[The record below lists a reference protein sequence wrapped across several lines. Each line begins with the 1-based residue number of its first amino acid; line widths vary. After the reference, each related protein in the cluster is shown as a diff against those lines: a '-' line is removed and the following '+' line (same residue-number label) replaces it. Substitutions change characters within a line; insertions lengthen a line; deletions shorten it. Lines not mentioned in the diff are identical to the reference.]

1 MTEPSALLRTMNSTD
16 VLVIGGGHAAL
27 CAAISAAELG
37 AKVTVLEAAP
47 QWMRG
52 GNSRHTRNMRVMHDE
67 PTATLVGAYS
77 ADAYWQDL
85 LRVTEGVTDSE
96 LAQMV
101 IAQSTELLHWLVRL
115 GAHFQPAL
123 SGTLNLESTNAFFLG
138 GGKALL
144 NAEYAYAKKLG
155 VGVVYEAQV
164 IRINVEGGRFRSA
177 VAEIS
182 GELTEFTGNA
192 LVVASGGFQANS
204 AWMREAWGDA
214 ADNFLIRGTPYNT
227 GTVLKNLMDQGADTV
242 GEPDQCHAVA
252 IDARAP
258 KYDGGIVSRLDCV
271 CFSVVVNKEGQ
282 RFYDEGEDFWPKRYA
297 IWGRLVAQQ
306 PGQIAYALFDD
317 KVVNNF
323 MPSAFPV
330 IQSETLAGLAAQ
342 LVDVDSQQLLATVDA
357 FNASL
362 SGESENNNDP
372 GSLDGCATVGLTPAK
387 TNWARPIDTGP
398 FYAYPLRPGI
408 TFTYMGLKVDRQA
421 RVHLHGK
428 PVDNLFAAGE
438 VMAGNI
444 LGRGYCAGTGMTIG
458 GVFGRIA
465 GKEAACQV
473 Q

>member
-1 MTEPSALLRTMNSTD
+1 
-16 VLVIGGGHAAL
+16 
-27 CAAISAAELG
+27 
-37 AKVTVLEAAP
+37 
-47 QWMRG
+47 
-52 GNSRHTRNMRVMHDE
+52 
-67 PTATLVGAYS
+67 
-77 ADAYWQDL
+77 
-85 LRVTEGVTDSE
+85 
-96 LAQMV
+96 
-101 IAQSTELLHWLVRL
+101 
-115 GAHFQPAL
+115 
-123 SGTLNLESTNAFFLG
+123 
-138 GGKALL
+138 
-144 NAEYAYAKKLG
+144 
-155 VGVVYEAQV
+155 
-164 IRINVEGGRFRSA
+164 
-177 VAEIS
+177 
-182 GELTEFTGNA
+182 
-192 LVVASGGFQANS
+192 
-204 AWMREAWGDA
+204 
-214 ADNFLIRGTPYNT
+214 
-227 GTVLKNLMDQGADTV
+227 LKNLMNQGADTV

-357 FNASL
+357 FNAAL

-421 RVHLHGK
+421 RVHLQGK
-428 PVDNLFAAGE
+428 PVDNMFAAGE

-465 GKEAACQV
+465 GKEAACQA